1 MVYWL
6 SLEQQAGLERK
17 SGQIGSQGKPTQTMR
32 LENEAAKSTGKQM
45 FEIQLWQILRP
56 MSFNDEWQISY
67 RNLGQNNRSHFKR
80 DKGNRDATTVL
91 HKSMQNG
98 TNKTR
103 KEQLKTVGPQ
113 FAPER
118 SLCMMGWQGKIHDKP
133 IEHVIFVILSGA
145 VCSLELCVCFVQFHS
160 FCDPGF
166 KMKRAERSAMAAF
179 ELCAWVRK

>member
-1 MVYWL
+1 MRPQKAL
-6 SLEQQAGLERK
+6 GNKCSK
-17 SGQIGSQGKPTQTMR
+17 SNFGKYFDPCHSMMNNKFPIATWDKITV
-32 LENEAAKSTGKQM
+32 
-45 FEIQLWQILRP
+45 P
-56 MSFNDEWQISY
+56 IS
-67 RNLGQNNRSHFKR
+67 RETK
-80 DKGNRDATTVL
+80 DDATTVL